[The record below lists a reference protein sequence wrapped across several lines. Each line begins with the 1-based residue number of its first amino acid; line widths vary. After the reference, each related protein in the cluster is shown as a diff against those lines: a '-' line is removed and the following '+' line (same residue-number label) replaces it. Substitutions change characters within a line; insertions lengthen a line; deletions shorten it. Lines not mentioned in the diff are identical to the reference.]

1 MDDTSPAG
9 VLETD
14 NLQILERV
22 EAKNTGVPLFTAHW
36 HLFLPTLVIAVLY
49 SALWMFFASSGKAD
63 SGLARLFIVV
73 MAIGVPLLAVHA
85 FLRYQTIRVQ
95 VNEDQALC
103 HPGWPKEFPIGV
115 PGNVIQKVRVRRG
128 LAGRL
133 FGGGTLILQLSTGG
147 RIVIADLAK
156 PRDAKLAI
164 QQMIEMGKSQS

>member
-103 HPGWPKEFPIGV
+103 HPGWPKEFPIGSC
-115 PGNVIQKVRVRRG
+115 R
-128 LAGRL
+128 
-133 FGGGTLILQLSTGG
+133 
-147 RIVIADLAK
+147 
-156 PRDAKLAI
+156 
-164 QQMIEMGKSQS
+164 